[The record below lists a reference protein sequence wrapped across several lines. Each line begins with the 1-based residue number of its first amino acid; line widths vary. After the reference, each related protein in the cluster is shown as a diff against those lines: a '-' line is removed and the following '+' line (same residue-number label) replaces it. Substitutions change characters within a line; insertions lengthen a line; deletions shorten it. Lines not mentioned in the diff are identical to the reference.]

1 MILTVLWGYA
11 LARRERR
18 RTVST
23 TEGVAVGV
31 VIGLASAIAL
41 AFPLQWWLSGVAT
54 SAPAKEGGPSDHD
67 VTMATWWSMAVG
79 LAVAVAVAIW
89 IRRSSRRSS
98 AAAEPPAPDPL
109 QRLTDEVVRLREA
122 LERHPVPAA
131 AQPAEAVRAAADKV
145 RPRPLLVTLAGE
157 IRRWWQTRNMV
168 L

>member
-1 MILTVLWGYA
+1 
-11 LARRERR
+11 
-18 RTVST
+18 
-23 TEGVAVGV
+23 VGV

-98 AAAEPPAPDPL
+98 VVAEPPLVEKAEHGPLTRGPVSRAPG
-109 QRLTDEVVRLREA
+109 A
-122 LERHPVPAA
+122 G
-131 AQPAEAVRAAADKV
+131 
-145 RPRPLLVTLAGE
+145 RPRG
-157 IRRWWQTRNMV
+157 
-168 L
+168 